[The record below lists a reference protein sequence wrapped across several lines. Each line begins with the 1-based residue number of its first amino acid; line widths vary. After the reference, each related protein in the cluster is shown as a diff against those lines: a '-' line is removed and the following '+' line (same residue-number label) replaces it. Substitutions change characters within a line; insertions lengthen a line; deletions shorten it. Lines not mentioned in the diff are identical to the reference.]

1 MKMKNVVIVLF
12 AIVLAAVVFFLV
24 RLGIFYG
31 KIYNP
36 KNSVEKK
43 PSVEKSSYNIL
54 LLGYAGGIHEGT
66 FLTDTMIVAHIDVK
80 KKTVVL
86 VSLPRDIW
94 VRVPTKSGNTVHTK
108 VNTLYEIEQ
117 FGDEFPDVQNK
128 NLVNNTMGA
137 I

>member
-54 LLGYAGGIHEGT
+54 LLGYAGGTHEGT
-66 FLTDTMIVAHIDVK
+66 FLTDTMIVAHVDLK
-80 KKTVVL
+80 KKSVVL

-94 VRVPTKSGNTVHTK
+94 VAVPTKSGGSETRT
-108 VNTLYEIEQ
+108 TD
-117 FGDEFPDVQNK
+117 FF
-128 NLVNNTMGA
+128 
-137 I
+137 